1 MNNATENLELIK
13 EFGTSGLENMRAL
26 GELNQRTWEKMA
38 EQQMNTFGLILDA
51 GLQQLNLATRTKD
64 VSELING
71 QAKLT
76 HELRD
81 NLLAKSR
88 ESIELSTE
96 IGTEYRT
103 WMEQG
108 ANTFTSKM
116 SKAADKAA

>member
-1 MNNATENLELIK
+1 MNNATESLELIK

-38 EQQMNTFGLILDA
+38 EQQMNTFGLIMDA
-51 GLQQLNLATRTKD
+51 GLQQLKLATRTKD

-71 QAKLT
+71 QAELT
-76 HELRD
+76 HALRD
-81 NLLAKSR
+81 NLLTKSR

-108 ANTFTSKM
+108 ANTFANKM
-116 SKAADKAA
+116 SKVADKAA

>member
-1 MNNATENLELIK
+1 MNNATESLELIK
-13 EFGTSGLENMRAL
+13 EFGTSGFENMRAL
-26 GELNQRTWEKMA
+26 SELNQRTWEKMA

-51 GLQQLNLATRTKD
+51 GLQQLKLATRTKD

-71 QAKLT
+71 QSGLT
-76 HELRD
+76 HDLRD

-96 IGTEYRT
+96 IGNEYRT

-108 ANTFTSKM
+108 ANTFANKM
-116 SKAADKAA
+116 SKVADKAA